1 MNQFF
6 KIFFSIGFAC
16 VMFIVFAFACALAT
30 IIETVFNTDAAWAYV
45 YGTSWFGLIMVILG
59 INLAYNLYRYNMAR
73 AKKLPSFLF
82 HFGFIFIL
90 LGAVITRYFGF
101 EGSMH
106 IRENEQSNVVS
117 SREVYMQLI
126 STNEKGDK
134 ISTDLNQYVST
145 KGKNKF
151 DMKLEI
157 DGKTATLSYKKFI
170 LNGIESYVNK
180 EGGTPRAEILFSDGK
195 NRRTIAFK
203 NNDSVEIGDV
213 SFTFNEVPKQSKFI
227 SIILK
232 DGKFYLKT
240 NQQIYAVKMSD
251 SSKTLLPLNTDVEMG
266 ELSFYNYEGLNF
278 SAVSLLSSAVKGIK
292 EVNQKNGGNN
302 VIIANLNYN
311 GEDKEVYMLFG
322 ENPRNFSVGGKN
334 FELAWAPK
342 LFHLP
347 FYLKLKDF
355 KLDRYPGSNSPSGYS
370 SEISVISENENFDY
384 EIFMNHVLDYAGYRF
399 FQNSYDIDEM
409 GTILS
414 VNRDPGKMPTYLGY
428 ILLCLGMFLNF
439 FNPNSRFTKLSRL
452 INNAKISS
460 FALIFCALF
469 ATNAISSELPKID
482 ENHAKNLGSLIVQG
496 FDGRMEPFDTAARDL
511 LNKIHRSDSFVDGM
525 SPNATMLSMMIHPEY
540 WEQAEVIKVDN
551 DELKKILGMDKSRKY
566 AKIGDFYNENR
577 EYKLQKLSEEINRRP
592 PGNRSQLDKEI
603 LKVDERLNIF
613 YNILMTEMFRF
624 IPKQNGEN
632 NEWFSPVKAMIYFD
646 KNESEHVSKVLSGY
660 FTSVLMAE
668 KDGDWKKADLALE
681 KLKEYQQKV
690 GADVMPSKNVVN
702 FELFFNKAKIFER
715 LMPVY
720 LITGLILLALVF
732 TRLMKPGL
740 QISKVFEAVYTVN
753 ILAFIIHTIGLA
765 IRWYISGH
773 APWSNAY
780 ESLVYIA
787 WALSLSGI
795 IFSKTSALSLAL
807 TSILAGITLFVAHLS
822 MMDPQVGTIMPV
834 LKSYWLT
841 IHVSV
846 ITASYGFL
854 GLCWLLGIFTLL
866 LFIIQS
872 KKPNDQIINAINEAT
887 HINEMSMI
895 FGLSLLTVGNFLGG
909 VWANESWGRYWGWDP
924 KETWALITILVYAA
938 VLHFR
943 FIPRLNS
950 QIAFAIAS
958 AFAYSS
964 VIMTYFGVNFYLT
977 GMHSYASGEKVPV
990 PTSIW
995 VIGLTIIVL
1004 SILAFRKRRFSGR
1017 L

>member
-1 MNQFF
+1 MN
-6 KIFFSIGFAC
+6 
-16 VMFIVFAFACALAT
+16 
-30 IIETVFNTDAAWAYV
+30 
-45 YGTSWFGLIMVILG
+45 
-59 INLAYNLYRYNMAR
+59 
-73 AKKLPSFLF
+73 
-82 HFGFIFIL
+82 
-90 LGAVITRYFGF
+90 
-101 EGSMH
+101 
-106 IRENEQSNVVS
+106 
-117 SREVYMQLI
+117 
-126 STNEKGDK
+126 
-134 ISTDLNQYVST
+134 
-145 KGKNKF
+145 
-151 DMKLEI
+151 
-157 DGKTATLSYKKFI
+157 
-170 LNGIESYVNK
+170 
-180 EGGTPRAEILFSDGK
+180 
-195 NRRTIAFK
+195 
-203 NNDSVEIGDV
+203 
-213 SFTFNEVPKQSKFI
+213 
-227 SIILK
+227 
-232 DGKFYLKT
+232 
-240 NQQIYAVKMSD
+240 
-251 SSKTLLPLNTDVEMG
+251 
-266 ELSFYNYEGLNF
+266 
-278 SAVSLLSSAVKGIK
+278 
-292 EVNQKNGGNN
+292 
-302 VIIANLNYN
+302 
-311 GEDKEVYMLFG
+311 
-322 ENPRNFSVGGKN
+322 
-334 FELAWAPK
+334 
-342 LFHLP
+342 
-347 FYLKLKDF
+347 
-355 KLDRYPGSNSPSGYS
+355 
-370 SEISVISENENFDY
+370 
-384 EIFMNHVLDYAGYRF
+384 
-399 FQNSYDIDEM
+399 
-409 GTILS
+409 
-414 VNRDPGKMPTYLGY
+414 
-428 ILLCLGMFLNF
+428 
-439 FNPNSRFTKLSRL
+439 
-452 INNAKISS
+452 
-460 FALIFCALF
+460 
-469 ATNAISSELPKID
+469 
-482 ENHAKNLGSLIVQG
+482 
-496 FDGRMEPFDTAARDL
+496 
-511 LNKIHRSDSFVDGM
+511 
-525 SPNATMLSMMIHPEY
+525 
-540 WEQAEVIKVDN
+540 
-551 DELKKILGMDKSRKY
+551 LKKILGMDKSRKY
-566 AKIGDFYNENR
+566 AKIGDFYNKNR

-646 KNESEHVSKVLSGY
+646 KNESERVSKVLSGY

-740 QISKVFEAVYTVN
+740 QISKAFEAVYTVN

-958 AFAYSS
+958 AFA
-964 VIMTYFGVNFYLT
+964 
-977 GMHSYASGEKVPV
+977 
-990 PTSIW
+990 
-995 VIGLTIIVL
+995 
-1004 SILAFRKRRFSGR
+1004 
-1017 L
+1017 